1 MNRKD
6 LLKIIGWDDDLIEFF
21 NVSEEDQEEP
31 NNPDMFS
38 YTLNE
43 EDASK
48 LFLSNSYSSNV
59 LEIVR

>member
-1 MNRKD
+1 MSRKD
-6 LLKIIGWDDDLIEFF
+6 LLKLIGWDDDLIEFF
-21 NVSEEDQEEP
+21 NVSEEEQEETE
-31 NNPDMFS
+31 NVDMLS
-38 YTLNE
+38 YTFNE